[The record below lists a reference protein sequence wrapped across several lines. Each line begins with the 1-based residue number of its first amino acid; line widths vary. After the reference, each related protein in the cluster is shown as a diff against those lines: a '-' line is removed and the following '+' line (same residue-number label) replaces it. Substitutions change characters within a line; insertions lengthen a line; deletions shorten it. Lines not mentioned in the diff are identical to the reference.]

1 MDADDTSRHAE
12 LLVVPHRPGPLI
24 ELPPERRR
32 DEIDDVLD
40 ELFGEAP
47 RDTPGAFDAV
57 LVAGG
62 AALAVAAL
70 AAGLPAWLLWLG
82 TACAAF
88 GLILPLHHAWTRIVR
103 ARSLR
108 RVREVMG
115 QGTLLDAGHP
125 ATRRLT
131 RSYRRVER
139 SAADGLGRDALES
152 AHLAVLEVAGL
163 LRGRRPES
171 PAEREY
177 VNERADAVARLAA
190 TLERPVVKE
199 MVKEVAEEVAEPPVD
214 ENSVRDSAVQA
225 LRDLDERTGSGSLV
239 RMEQL
244 NRLLD
249 EEGKRHGT
257 A

>member
-1 MDADDTSRHAE
+1 MNADDTSRHTE

-47 RDTPGAFDAV
+47 RDTPGAFDVV
-57 LVAGG
+57 LIGGG

-70 AAGLPAWLLWLG
+70 VAGLPAWLLGLG
-82 TACAAF
+82 VVCAAF
-88 GLILPLHHAWTRIVR
+88 GLILPLHHVWTRIVR

-108 RVREVMG
+108 RIREVMG
-115 QGTLLDAGHP
+115 QGTLLDAGHRE
-125 ATRRLT
+125 TRRLI

-139 SAADGLGRDALES
+139 SAAHGLAGDALES
-152 AHLAVLEVAGL
+152 AHLALLEVAGL
-163 LRGRRPES
+163 LRGRPPES

-177 VNERADAVARLAA
+177 VAERAAAIARLADA
-190 TLERPVVKE
+190 IERP
-199 MVKEVAEEVAEPPVD
+199 VAEEVTEAPID
-214 ENSVRDSAVQA
+214 ENSLRDSAVQA
-225 LRDLDERTGSGSLV
+225 LRDLDERTGSGSLI
-239 RMEQL
+239 RMEHL

-249 EEGKRHGT
+249 AEENRDGT
-257 A
+257 V